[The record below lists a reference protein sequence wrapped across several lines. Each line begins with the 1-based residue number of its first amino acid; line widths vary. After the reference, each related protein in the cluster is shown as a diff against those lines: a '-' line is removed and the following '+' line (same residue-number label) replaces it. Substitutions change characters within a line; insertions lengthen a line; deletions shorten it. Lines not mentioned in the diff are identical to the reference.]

1 MRFVSRGDAS
11 DEFDLRGA
19 KTKSCTFITVW
30 VVFPLCF
37 PHQTEPKVDFIFY
50 FSFTF
55 YIYIYNLEQLVL
67 FSCLTIIF
75 HSPKIQNYTYPPVAK
90 TRLILS
96 SLHLKTYNKI
106 IQLRATGQQQLNDN
120 CWRITVN
127 EEIDRPFFVLLF
139 FSAFEN
145 DV

>member
-1 MRFVSRGDAS
+1 MFSLFVFRIKQNQMLIS
-11 DEFDLRGA
+11 F
-19 KTKSCTFITVW
+19 FISLSL
-30 VVFPLCF
+30 F
-37 PHQTEPKVDFIFY
+37 
-50 FSFTF
+50 
-55 YIYIYNLEQLVL
+55 IYIYNLEQLVL

-90 TRLILS
+90 TRLMLS

-145 DV
+145 DVWTSPSILNITFQLNLNLALQMYLMV